1 MLTNTRSTSTS
12 LDLRNNRLYIAWVAH
27 FAGISK
33 NAEGA
38 NDSDKTVIR
47 ILSVIIRDSQESCDL
62 LQGPSM
68 SQQTDSEEL
77 RDEEAEGYPMERRET
92 DMSALQTPLL
102 PSEETDNNPL
112 DTTTSSFL
120 RIEESSNTAK
130 QCCGRVVLGTL
141 YVGISIYMSIRL
153 IARNVLSGGG
163 LCHEASLCALFVS
176 GTLMAAFLGL
186 QGFYILCVRKYR
198 SITIFLAPLAIL
210 LVYLMLAFAYLALRN
225 YIKYG
230 RNQDRNDDDARDDD
244 DGIS

>member
-1 MLTNTRSTSTS
+1 
-12 LDLRNNRLYIAWVAH
+12 
-27 FAGISK
+27 
-33 NAEGA
+33 
-38 NDSDKTVIR
+38 
-47 ILSVIIRDSQESCDL
+47 
-62 LQGPSM
+62 M